1 MLQTGKS
8 SVCHLG
14 FKIFEELQH
23 FVEEIKL
30 LHYPLFP
37 ESTVISETR
46 NILLFPNYLAVILFF
61 LVSVLIHLFLAAEI
75 KKSFV
80 NSTR

>member
-8 SVCHLG
+8 SVYHLG

-30 LHYPLFP
+30 LHYSLFP

-46 NILLFPNYLAVILFF
+46 NILLVSKLSSCNTFCSCECTHTFIPYSTNKIFF
-61 LVSVLIHLFLAAEI
+61 R
-75 KKSFV
+75 K
-80 NSTR
+80 